1 MEQKQSLSFGQIFNM
16 SFGFLGIQI
25 GFALQGANMSRIFQ
39 TLGASE
45 SDIPGLWLAAPLT
58 GLLVQPVIGHFSDR
72 TWSRWGRRKPYFFI
86 GAVLSCIALIFMPN
100 SSALWMATGMLCIL
114 DASINVSMEP
124 FRALVADKLNSDQ
137 NTQGFAMQSILI
149 GGGAMFASYLP
160 NIFHM
165 MGIANTASQGVI
177 PDSVRYAF
185 YFGAFCFMAAI
196 MYTNVTT
203 PEDPPHD
210 MEAFLKEKEES
221 KGIISVFGNIFKCI
235 LHMPRTM
242 KQIALVQLFTWFAL
256 FAMWS
261 NATPGIT
268 SHVFHATDTTSEAY
282 NNGADFLNGC
292 WVVFNLFNVLT
303 GFAIYFFGKGVPK
316 KLVHLVCLLIG
327 GAGLMSIYFVSSP
340 NMLYVSFALIGVAW
354 ASILSMP
361 FAIISS
367 AIPAKDTGV
376 YMGLFN
382 MFICIPQIIASLG
395 GLNFLT
401 HTFIGPQAIHG
412 LLLGGI
418 LMMVAALTTLFIK
431 EEKVV

>member
-1 MEQKQSLSFGQIFNM
+1 
-16 SFGFLGIQI
+16 
-25 GFALQGANMSRIFQ
+25 
-39 TLGASE
+39 
-45 SDIPGLWLAAPLT
+45 
-58 GLLVQPVIGHFSDR
+58 
-72 TWSRWGRRKPYFFI
+72 
-86 GAVLSCIALIFMPN
+86 
-100 SSALWMATGMLCIL
+100 
-114 DASINVSMEP
+114 
-124 FRALVADKLNSDQ
+124 
-137 NTQGFAMQSILI
+137 MQSILI

-292 WVVFNLFNVLT
+292 WVVFNLFNVLIT
-303 GFAIYFFGKGVPK
+303 
-316 KLVHLVCLLIG
+316 
-327 GAGLMSIYFVSSP
+327 
-340 NMLYVSFALIGVAW
+340 
-354 ASILSMP
+354 
-361 FAIISS
+361 
-367 AIPAKDTGV
+367 
-376 YMGLFN
+376 
-382 MFICIPQIIASLG
+382 QI
-395 GLNFLT
+395 F
-401 HTFIGPQAIHG
+401 
-412 LLLGGI
+412 
-418 LMMVAALTTLFIK
+418 
-431 EEKVV
+431 

>member
-1 MEQKQSLSFGQIFNM
+1 MQQKQSLSFGQIFNM

-431 EEKVV
+431 EEKAV